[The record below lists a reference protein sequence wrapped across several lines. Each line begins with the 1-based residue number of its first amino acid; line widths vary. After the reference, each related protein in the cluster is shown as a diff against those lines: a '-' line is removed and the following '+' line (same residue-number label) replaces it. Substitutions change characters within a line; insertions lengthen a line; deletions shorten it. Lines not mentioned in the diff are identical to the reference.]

1 MSSKISDKDKKDWED
16 FLSNKEKLVNKDQE
30 IKIKS
35 HKTLRTID
43 LHGQS
48 LYEAN
53 NKIKDL
59 ILRSFD
65 EGIERLKIITGK
77 GIHSQNEKDP
87 FVSKKL
93 GILKYSVPDFL
104 SKDVELTNIIKS
116 LSSATIE
123 DGGEGAFYI
132 YLRKKK

>member
-1 MSSKISDKDKKDWED
+1 MSSKISDKDKKDWEN
-16 FLSNKEKLVNKDQE
+16 FLSNKEKLVSKDQE
-30 IKIKS
+30 NKIRNYNK
-35 HKTLRTID
+35 KRTID

-48 LYEAN
+48 LDEAN
-53 NKIKDL
+53 NRIKDF
-59 ILRSFD
+59 ILKSFN
-65 EGIERLKIITGK
+65 EGIEKLKIITGK
-77 GIHSQNEKDP
+77 GIHSHNEKDP

-104 SKDVELTNIIKS
+104 NKDVELTNIIKS
-116 LSSATIE
+116 LSPATIE

>member
-1 MSSKISDKDKKDWED
+1 LSSKISDKDKKDWEN
-16 FLSNKEKLVNKDQE
+16 FLSSKEKLVNKDQE
-30 IKIKS
+30 NKIKNY
-35 HKTLRTID
+35 KKIRKID

-48 LYEAN
+48 LGEAN
-53 NKIKDL
+53 NRIKDF
-59 ILRSFD
+59 ILESFD
-65 EGIERLKIITGK
+65 EGIEKLKIITGK

-93 GILKYSVPDFL
+93 GILKYSIPDFL
-104 SKDVELTNIIKS
+104 NKDVELKNIIKN
-116 LSSATIE
+116 LSPATIE

>member
-30 IKIKS
+30 IKIKN

>member
-1 MSSKISDKDKKDWED
+1 MSNKISDKDKRDWEN
-16 FLSNKEKLVNKDQE
+16 FLSNKEKLISKDQE
-30 IKIKS
+30 SKIKN
-35 HKTLRTID
+35 HNKTKTID

-48 LYEAN
+48 LDDAN
-53 NKIKDL
+53 NRIKDL
-59 ILRSFD
+59 ILKSFD
-65 EGIERLKIITGK
+65 EGTEILKIITGK

-104 SKDVELTNIIKS
+104 KKDAELINIIKS
-116 LSSATIE
+116 LSPATIE

>member
-1 MSSKISDKDKKDWED
+1 MSNKISDRDKRDWEN
-16 FLSNKEKLVNKDQE
+16 FLSNKEKLISKDQE
-30 IKIKS
+30 SKIKN
-35 HKTLRTID
+35 HNKTKTID

-48 LYEAN
+48 LDDAN
-53 NKIKDL
+53 NRIKDL
-59 ILRSFD
+59 ILKSFD
-65 EGIERLKIITGK
+65 EGTEILKIITGK

-104 SKDVELTNIIKS
+104 NKDAELINIIKS
-116 LSSATIE
+116 LSPATIE